1 MRKIE
6 ELVKAEENLNTQR
19 KEAQKNKKKINADLV
34 QAVDKLRPITQIE
47 DEDSIED
54 VDQQLKEKAIIKK
67 EKDRLLK
74 DLNKKKKED

>member
-1 MRKIE
+1 MHEIE
-6 ELVKAEENLNTQR
+6 ELVKAEENLNTQI
-19 KEAQKNKKKINADLV
+19 KEAQKNKKKIKADLV

>member
-1 MRKIE
+1 MHEIE
-6 ELVKAEENLNTQR
+6 ELVKAEENLNTQI

-34 QAVDKLRPITQIE
+34 QAVDKLRPVTQIE

>member
-1 MRKIE
+1 MHEIE
-6 ELVKAEENLNTQR
+6 ELVKAEENLNTQI

>member
-1 MRKIE
+1 M
-6 ELVKAEENLNTQR
+6 
-19 KEAQKNKKKINADLV
+19 
-34 QAVDKLRPITQIE
+34 QAVDKLRPVTQIE

>member
-6 ELVKAEENLNTQR
+6 ELVKAEENLNTQI

-34 QAVDKLRPITQIE
+34 QAVDKLRPVTQIE

>member
-6 ELVKAEENLNTQR
+6 ELVKAEENLNTQI